1 MTTNL
6 QQRVIKIIS
15 EVLNQNESAIRLDV
29 SLRDDLQIDSL
40 HQMTLFIAL
49 EDEFQLNMPPEEVTG
64 IITVNDIVDFIDKK
78 LQELS
83 LT

>member
-1 MTTNL
+1 
-6 QQRVIKIIS
+6 
-15 EVLNQNESAIRLDV
+15 
-29 SLRDDLQIDSL
+29 
-40 HQMTLFIAL
+40 MTLFIAL

-64 IITVNDIVDFIDKK
+64 IMTVNDIVDFIDKK

>member
-1 MTTNL
+1 
-6 QQRVIKIIS
+6 
-15 EVLNQNESAIRLDV
+15 
-29 SLRDDLQIDSL
+29 
-40 HQMTLFIAL
+40 
-49 EDEFQLNMPPEEVTG
+49 MPPEEVTG